1 MTTQAKTKST
11 KRLKIIPGRGLT
23 GRDIQKRLRNRTLEG
38 QTFGEDAYAMN
49 EDMNDFMKMNKVERL
64 NAARANNA
72 KMREIQNKLDTETN
86 EKKQKQQQQNIEN
99 EIQKRLAEMR
109 KEEPKNEK

>member
-1 MTTQAKTKST
+1 MTTQAKSKST

-49 EDMNDFMKMNKVERL
+49 EDMNEFMKMNKVERL
-64 NAARANNA
+64 NAAKANND
-72 KMREIQNKLDTETN
+72 KMREIQIKLDN
-86 EKKQKQQQQNIEN
+86 ESNAKKRKEQEQHFEN
-99 EIQKRLAEMR
+99 EIQKRMAAMR
-109 KEEPKNEK
+109 KEEPK